1 MVSGPVGAWR
11 ANRNKWLTGPRF
23 CCDADPKVTHC
34 HHLQKASKSQLNSS
48 IFCSFTSIWLTWMVK
63 VQAVGVEISASGQWL
78 ECISSWLDEWTYL
91 AQNDQTSAKLVLD
104 PIHIKS
110 CCCSWIDILI
120 QIFHIAW
127 WSCGKMQGKAIQK
140 HIPMTKHSPNLN
152 QIEMEPQQSWQRERN
167 FWCPKFTA
175 QQYTTLICRDP
186 HWLLIMVEWW

>member
-63 VQAVGVEISASGQWL
+63 VQAVGVELSVSGQWL

-104 PIHIKS
+104 PIHIKIIKS
-110 CCCSWIDILI
+110 WCCCSWIDILSYSLMKLR
-120 QIFHIAW
+120 QNARQSH
-127 WSCGKMQGKAIQK
+127 
-140 HIPMTKHSPNLN
+140 TKTHPHDKTLPQLEPDWDGVATKLTKREEFLVSQVHS
-152 QIEMEPQQSWQRERN
+152 
-167 FWCPKFTA
+167 
-175 QQYTTLICRDP
+175 TTIYNTDL
-186 HWLLIMVEWW
+186 